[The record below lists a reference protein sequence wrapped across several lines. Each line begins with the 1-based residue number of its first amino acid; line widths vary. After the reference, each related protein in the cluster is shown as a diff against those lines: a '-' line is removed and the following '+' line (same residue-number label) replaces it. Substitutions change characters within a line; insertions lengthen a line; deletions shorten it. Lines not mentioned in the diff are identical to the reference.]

1 MAAFLVSYLRILEWA
16 YGADM
21 IKPQLK
27 MGGDMLVMAFR
38 LNDRDTSRKLS
49 GELANIAI
57 KILQETL
64 RKPAESDPQRNK
76 VEAMAFSKIFVRALN
91 KAVKEGF
98 KDRVVTLLDDRATV
112 FSNAIEREHKWEA
125 LNLSEVGIV
134 LMTVA
139 MEEGS
144 TEVQIGTRNDWSITE
159 YLAKS

>member
-16 YGADM
+16 YGAEM

-27 MGGDMLVMAFR
+27 MGGDMPVMAFR
-38 LNDRDTSRKLS
+38 LNDQDTSRKLS

-64 RKPAESDPQRNK
+64 RKPADPRRNK

-91 KAVKEGF
+91 KAVKQGF
-98 KDRVVTLLDDRATV
+98 KDRVVTLLDDRATMS
-112 FSNAIEREHKWEA
+112 SNAIEREHKWEA
-125 LNLSEVGIV
+125 VNLSEVSIV
-134 LMTVA
+134 LMTAA

-144 TEVQIGTRNDWSITE
+144 TEVQIGTRNNWSITE